1 MARECR
7 RAWGDLRPGKVLLSS
22 TVPSAD
28 DDDDDANYVPPPD
41 EVASVPSDGEV
52 EMTSGDEE
60 VAAQVVAPLPPRF
73 SDKLYQYVDARVNIV
88 LSSMSC
94 DDVIK
99 MSDDDINR
107 LARCIIE
114 EYVIG
119 DPLGFDCA
127 VLTLRFYR
135 KWFENRVLREKE
147 AREKEAREK
156 ESREK
161 EAREKESKEEKSRE
175 KESREKESKEKE
187 PREKDSKE
195 KGLKK
200 RI

>member
-1 MARECR
+1 MSISGFDCRAWYSRQRPQCAVCREFGHRAPSCPLSGLCRRCRGPGHMARECR

-127 VLTLRFYR
+127 VSTLRFYR

-147 AREKEAREK
+147 AR
-156 ESREK
+156 
-161 EAREKESKEEKSRE
+161 
-175 KESREKESKEKE
+175 
-187 PREKDSKE
+187 
-195 KGLKK
+195 
-200 RI
+200 